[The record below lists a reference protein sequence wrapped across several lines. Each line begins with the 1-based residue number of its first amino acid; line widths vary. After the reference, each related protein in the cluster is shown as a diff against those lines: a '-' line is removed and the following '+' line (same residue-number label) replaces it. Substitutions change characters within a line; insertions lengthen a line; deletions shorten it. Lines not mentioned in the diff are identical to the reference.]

1 MTLQGMSFMNYGK
14 ANKFYRKILREEV
27 LRDNCYDEECIY
39 VGGLRSNGKKYKE
52 EENDNEI

>member
-1 MTLQGMSFMNYGK
+1 MNYGK